1 MRTTIDIDEDLLI
14 AAKELARR
22 EGASA
27 GVIVSRLLRRSLTG
41 LDSADGRRAAS
52 ASKVEQPITC
62 GFEPFV
68 AKPGVVTSLEQVNAL
83 REAEGI

>member
-41 LDSADGRRAAS
+41 LDSADGSRAAS
-52 ASKVEQPITC
+52 AGKAEQPITC

>member
-1 MRTTIDIDEDLLI
+1 MRTTIDIDDDLLM

-27 GVIVSRLLRRSLTG
+27 GVIVSRLLRRALTG
-41 LDSADGRRAAS
+41 LDSADGSRAVS
-52 ASKVEQPITC
+52 ASKAEQPITC

>member
-1 MRTTIDIDEDLLI
+1 MAQAPDLVLLKDTDGDDR
-14 AAKELARR
+14 ADVR
-22 EGASA
+22 ER
-27 GVIVSRLLRRSLTG
+27 VISG
-41 LDSADGRRAAS
+41 LDSADGSRAAS
-52 ASKVEQPITC
+52 ASKAEQPITC

>member
-1 MRTTIDIDEDLLI
+1 MRTTIDIDEDLLM

-27 GVIVSRLLRRSLTG
+27 GVIVSRLLRRALTG
-41 LDSADGRRAAS
+41 LDSADGSRAVS
-52 ASKVEQPITC
+52 ASKAEPAITC

>member
-41 LDSADGRRAAS
+41 LDSADGSRAAR
-52 ASKVEQPITC
+52 ASKAEQPITC